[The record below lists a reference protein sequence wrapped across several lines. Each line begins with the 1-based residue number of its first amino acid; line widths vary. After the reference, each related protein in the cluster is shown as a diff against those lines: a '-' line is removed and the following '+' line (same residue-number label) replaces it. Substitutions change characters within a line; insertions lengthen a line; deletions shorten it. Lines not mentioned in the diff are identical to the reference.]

1 MPERWRRSAQWP
13 GGPVAGGGRTG
24 SPKVRGKVCSH
35 TKGGEGP
42 QGPPLGSAAAACS
55 GECVWGAGFDSLSP
69 EEMLSRGRPHG
80 RPRQAVGTGTRRGT
94 VLHGPGQAR
103 YEQVKARAP
112 KASGGFP
119 EGKAAGP
126 RGWRP
131 WGPGEQRA
139 SGWTWTERSRL
150 PGPALLG
157 ILVHREPPWGSP
169 RTARDLSVRVWD
181 CPAEHLALQ
190 AGLIPGPQGYRP
202 GERVPS
208 LGRPEVE
215 FLLHLPPGAF
225 LGS

>member
-55 GECVWGAGFDSLSP
+55 GERVWGAGFDSLSP

-80 RPRQAVGTGTRRGT
+80 RPRQAVGTGSRRGT
-94 VLHGPGQAR
+94 ALHGPGQAR
-103 YEQVKARAP
+103 YEQVQARAP

-131 WGPGEQRA
+131 GGRESSAPRAGPGL
-139 SGWTWTERSRL
+139 SGVGCLGLRSWAFL
-150 PGPALLG
+150 CT
-157 ILVHREPPWGSP
+157 GSP
-169 RTARDLSVRVWD
+169 RGGPLGLLETCPCGSGTAPLST
-181 CPAEHLALQ
+181 L
-190 AGLIPGPQGYRP
+190 
-202 GERVPS
+202 PS
-208 LGRPEVE
+208 KLD
-215 FLLHLPPGAF
+215 
-225 LGS
+225 